1 MANSFKQMIR
11 EKVIKRSDSGMFIRW
26 SDLHVRPGFNKREDD
41 ERTRAGNEELFQFLA
56 AGGRVPAIEVEPRD
70 EGGVWI
76 VEGHRRHG
84 AYGRCIESGKP
95 IEWIAITPFQGNDVD
110 RVARIMTSNNQ
121 LPLTQFEQAMVVKEL
136 AGFNLNPEEIS
147 RHINKTRT
155 TVDNLLILAY
165 ANHDV
170 QELVRGG
177 AVAADVAIDAVRKH
191 GDEAGAFL
199 QGHVDR
205 ASAMGKPRV
214 TKALVK
220 GPAIKRDMAIELSRQ
235 AKRLSHGLPRPT
247 LDAIEAYRSGNITDP
262 EHQVQVNVRDLL
274 ALVDCSS
281 EIVAQLE
288 EAERK
293 IQEKMTLANAPDGEA
308 DRKGDGHE
316 EEQ

>member
-26 SDLHVRPGFNKREDD
+26 DDIHIRPGFNKREDD

-56 AGGRVPAIEVEPRD
+56 AGGRVPAIEVEPRN

-84 AYGRCIESGKP
+84 AYGRCIDSGNP

-121 LPLTQFEQAMVVKEL
+121 LPLTQFEQAMVVKAL
-136 AGFNLNPEEIS
+136 AGFNLTPEAIS

-170 QELVRGG
+170 QELVRSG

-191 GDEAGAFL
+191 GDEAGGLL
-199 QGHVDR
+199 QGHVER
-205 ASAMGKPRV
+205 ASALGKPRV

-247 LDAIEAYRSGNITDP
+247 LDAIEAYRSGSITNP
-262 EHQVQVNVRDLL
+262 EHMVQVNVRDLL
-274 ALVDCSS
+274 ALVDCSG
-281 EIVAQLE
+281 EIAAQLQ

-293 IQEKMTLANAPDGEA
+293 IQEKIALADKPEETSDEKGSNNEA
-308 DRKGDGHE
+308 G
-316 EEQ
+316 Q